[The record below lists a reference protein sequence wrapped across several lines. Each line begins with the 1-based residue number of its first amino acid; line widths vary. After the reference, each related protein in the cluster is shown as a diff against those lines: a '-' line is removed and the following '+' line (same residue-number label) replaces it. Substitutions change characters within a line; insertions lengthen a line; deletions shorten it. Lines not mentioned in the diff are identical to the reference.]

1 MHAHNGGPPQ
11 IIMTGGEGCIKHC
24 LLIKNVVDNTNMY
37 IQTQGTP
44 HMVESMIRTVKSV
57 FDQKPT
63 RATMGRFFS
72 IISNILTLICPFYNR
87 L

>member
-63 RATMGRFFS
+63 RATMGRNMYIDTHS
-72 IISNILTLICPFYNR
+72 PFYN
-87 L
+87 